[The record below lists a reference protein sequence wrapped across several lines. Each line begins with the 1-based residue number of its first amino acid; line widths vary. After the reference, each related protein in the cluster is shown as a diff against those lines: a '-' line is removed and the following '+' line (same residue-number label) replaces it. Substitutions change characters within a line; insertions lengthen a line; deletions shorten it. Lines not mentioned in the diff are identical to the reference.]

1 MGGVMGTMRTIS
13 LSGASGASYAFE
25 VFPLDSVLPPLP
37 VVYFVFEQAL
47 SVSGEGP
54 RQAVYIGHSPDA
66 TTCMDDHHR
75 QCCVANGA
83 THIGLHVEYDEP
95 SRARK
100 VSELVRALA
109 PVCNG

>member
-1 MGGVMGTMRTIS
+1 MGSMRTIT

-25 VFPLDSVLPPLP
+25 VFPLDGVLPPLP

-47 SVSGEGP
+47 TGSSHGSRRAIYV
-54 RQAVYIGHSPDA
+54 GHSPDA
-66 TTCMDDHHR
+66 ATCVDDHHR
-75 QCCVANGA
+75 QCYVANGA

-100 VSELVRALA
+100 VSDLVRALA